1 MFFCYIW
8 QLASIKFKEC
18 HMDKAKLLSGSS
30 LFCDLSNAELAD
42 LASQTEWRSLRAKQ
56 LVVVQGS
63 LGNEMYAI
71 LHGRLKVVRS
81 SAEGKEATICILEAG
96 EMFGEIAMLDG
107 GARTASVETIEACEL
122 LVLRR
127 ENVMQ
132 YLDRHPKVMR
142 QMLAALCLRLRYVDD
157 LLQDTLFLNLPQ
169 RLGKMLRQ
177 LANQH
182 GIKDADGVTIDLKLT
197 QQELANM
204 VGASR
209 ESVNKQLSVWGEHG
223 WVNMELGFIRLLQAD
238 KLPG

>member
-1 MFFCYIW
+1 
-8 QLASIKFKEC
+8 
-18 HMDKAKLLSGSS
+18 MDKAKLLSGSS
-30 LFCDLSNAELAD
+30 LFCDLSNAELAE
-42 LASQTEWRSLRAKQ
+42 LANQTEWRSLRAKQ

-63 LGNEMYAI
+63 LGDEMYAI

-81 SAEGKEATICILEAG
+81 STEGKEATICILEAG

-157 LLQDTLFLNLPQ
+157 SLQDTLFLNLPQ

-209 ESVNKQLSVWGEHG
+209 ESVNKQLSVWGSAAG
-223 WVNMELGFIRLLQAD
+223 
-238 KLPG
+238 

>member
-1 MFFCYIW
+1 
-8 QLASIKFKEC
+8 
-18 HMDKAKLLSGSS
+18 MDKAKLLSGSS

-63 LGNEMYAI
+63 LGDEMYAI

>member
-1 MFFCYIW
+1 
-8 QLASIKFKEC
+8 
-18 HMDKAKLLSGSS
+18 MDKAKLLSGSS